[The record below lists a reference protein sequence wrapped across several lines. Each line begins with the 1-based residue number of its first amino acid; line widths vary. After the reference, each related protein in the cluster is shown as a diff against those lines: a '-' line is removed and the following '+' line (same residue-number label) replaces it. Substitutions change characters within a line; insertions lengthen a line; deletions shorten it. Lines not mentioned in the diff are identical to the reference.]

1 VAFSLAGGQRQLVLP
16 IAEQVE
22 ATLGRATVFYDAWY
36 EHWLDVQLAQFF
48 DRTYQNYCDQ

>member
-36 EHWLDVQLAQFF
+36 EHWLDVQLAPFF